1 MRCLS
6 RLARVSVLTLACLLA
21 SCIDGREEYWL
32 EADGSGRAEAEYAI
46 PAAVATLHGGENG
59 IRKLL
64 EEFLESTP
72 EIRDSSL
79 QVSTEGTRLNVKV
92 SVAYDSALDLRK
104 VAAGSAI
111 HELPDSASHL
121 AGTVFAEIRGR
132 TLEFQRSIS
141 VGKAIPGSTLLPDSQ
156 WEGHKLTY
164 IMHLPAAATESNATR
179 TEDSGKT
186 LVWEFPLKQSVKKPV
201 ETRFKMPIPIPW
213 KWVAWIGIP
222 LTLASGAAFAWRRG
236 QGAKTPA

>member
-1 MRCLS
+1 MSWLD
-6 RLARVSVLTLACLLA
+6 RLARASVLALAGLIT
-21 SCIDGREEYWL
+21 SCIDGHEEYWL
-32 EADGSGRAEAEYAI
+32 EADGSGRAEAEYTI

-59 IRKLL
+59 IQRLL

-79 QVSTEGTRLNVKV
+79 QISTEGNRLNVKV
-92 SVAYDSALDLRK
+92 SVAFDSALDLRK
-104 VAAGSAI
+104 VAAGSAL
-111 HELPDSASHL
+111 HRLPDSASHL

-132 TLEFQRSIS
+132 TLDFQRTIA
-141 VGKAIPGSTLLPDSQ
+141 VGKAIPGSALLPDSQ
-156 WEGHKLTY
+156 WEGHKLSY

-186 LVWEFPLKQSVKKPV
+186 LVWEFPLEQTIRKPV
-201 ETRFKMPIPIPW
+201 QTRFKMPVPIPW

-236 QGAKTPA
+236 QRVKTPA